1 MESFFPSIFLNQ
13 LEEFLN
19 KPPNQKKITIRAP
32 EQTPPI
38 KKGKV
43 EVLNMGPDLPVMRVT
58 FEPGWKW
65 SECVKPVA
73 KTESC
78 QVPHLVYVVSGR
90 IAIQMDDGQNVEY
103 GPGDVGVIPP
113 GDDASGTRN
122 APTDTL

>member
-1 MESFFPSIFLNQ
+1 MNPQ
-13 LEEFLN
+13 V
-19 KPPNQKKITIRAP
+19 KKNFDHPDETRP
-32 EQTPPI
+32 V

-43 EVLNMGPDLPVMRVT
+43 EVLNMGPGLPVMRVT

-90 IAIQMDDGQNVEY
+90 IAIRMDDGQTVEY
-103 GPGDVGVIPP
+103 GPGDVGLVPP
-113 GDDASGTRN
+113 GHDAWVIGN
-122 APTDTL
+122 EPFVNIDYQGGAVYAKPA

>member
-1 MESFFPSIFLNQ
+1 MNPQ
-13 LEEFLN
+13 V
-19 KPPNQKKITIRAP
+19 KKNFDHPDETR
-32 EQTPPI
+32 PI

-43 EVLNMGPDLPVMRVT
+43 EVLNMGPGLPVMRAT

-90 IAIQMDDGQNVEY
+90 IAIQMDDGQTVEY
-103 GPGDVGVIPP
+103 GPGDVGLIPP
-113 GDDASGTRN
+113 GHDAWVLGN
-122 APTDTL
+122 EPFVNIDYQGGALYAKPAQK

>member
-1 MESFFPSIFLNQ
+1 MPSQI
-13 LEEFLN
+13 
-19 KPPNQKKITIRAP
+19 KKNFSAP
-32 EQTPPI
+32 DETRPI

-43 EVLNMGPDLPVMRVT
+43 EVLDMGPDLPVMRVT

-90 IAIQMDDGQNVEY
+90 IAIQMDDGQTVEY
-103 GPGDVGVIPP
+103 GPGDVGLIPP
-113 GDDASGTRN
+113 GHDAWVIGN
-122 APTDTL
+122 EPFVNIDYQGGALYAKP

>member
-1 MESFFPSIFLNQ
+1 MPSQI
-13 LEEFLN
+13 
-19 KPPNQKKITIRAP
+19 KKNFSAP
-32 EQTPPI
+32 DETRPI

-43 EVLNMGPDLPVMRVT
+43 EVLNLGPDLPVMRVT

-90 IAIQMDDGQNVEY
+90 IAIQMDDGQTVEY
-103 GPGDVGVIPP
+103 GPGDVGLIPP
-113 GDDASGTRN
+113 GHDAWVIGN
-122 APTDTL
+122 EPCVNIDYQGGALYAKP